1 MYPFLVLVL
10 VTTAFGHM
18 EMTTPYALRSK
29 FDPANKNGLID
40 YSNTSPLLASG
51 ENFPCKGYHLNG
63 PWRSVATYSAGQSY
77 TLELTGTATH
87 GGGSCQISLS
97 VDNGKS
103 FKVIKS
109 MMGGCPLTKR
119 YDFRIPSS
127 TPSGKALI
135 SWSWFNLIGNREM
148 YMNCAQVEI
157 SNGSTN
163 TLLFD
168 TLPDMYVA
176 NVNRGCSTVEGRE
189 TVFNN
194 PGVDVVYGGKV
205 TPGSPPFPNC

>member
-18 EMTTPYALRSK
+18 EMTMPYALRSK

-40 YSNTSPLLASG
+40 YSNTSPLLAS
-51 ENFPCKGYHLNG
+51 
-63 PWRSVATYSAGQSY
+63 
-77 TLELTGTATH
+77 
-87 GGGSCQISLS
+87 
-97 VDNGKS
+97 
-103 FKVIKS
+103 
-109 MMGGCPLTKR
+109 
-119 YDFRIPSS
+119 
-127 TPSGKALI
+127 
-135 SWSWFNLIGNREM
+135 M